1 MGAFIVFSVGVSS
14 SFAVYLNAK
23 CGILGYLWGE
33 LSANSALLLPHGKE
47 GSWRG
52 AVLGAEHME
61 HQDAAC
67 LLGFPSERKKNPNDG
82 D

>member
-1 MGAFIVFSVGVSS
+1 MGAFIVFLVSVAS
-14 SFAVYLNAK
+14 SFAAYWSAK
-23 CGILGYLWGE
+23 RGILGYLWGE
-33 LSANSALLLPHGKE
+33 FSDGSALLLPYGKE

-52 AVLGAEHME
+52 AALGAEHVE

-67 LLGFPSERKKNPNDG
+67 LLGYPLERKKSPLDG